1 MKDNNRNFIMAIVLS
16 MAVLFA
22 WQFFIAGPQI
32 NQARKQQ
39 ETAQKQA
46 AAKKQQQTAAS
57 GSQATGGS
65 GAPAAGTPAASTAA
79 PAAAPVAQTM
89 ETRAEALAQSKRV
102 PIQTPAI
109 TGSINLTGGRIDDIR
124 LNDYHETV
132 SKKSPTIILLSPSG
146 GPEAYFAGFG
156 WTGPAS
162 AGPLPGPTTQWSAPA
177 GAMLT
182 PETPVTLTYD
192 NGKGLVFHRKIS
204 IDKKFMLTVA
214 DSVTNNGNATVDL
227 APYGRITR
235 VGEPKTSGYYI
246 LHEGLVGVIGSK
258 GLQEYKYSDTLKD
271 HEVTWTD
278 VTGGWLGFTDK
289 YWAAT
294 LIPNQTQPYTA
305 HYIGKQDGKTPIFQ
319 TDYSNPAQTL
329 APGATISDSSHL
341 FAGAKQVSVLSA
353 YGNALHIQKFDLLI
367 DWGWFFFITKPM
379 FYLIDWLYRLFG
391 NFGVAILAVTVLVKA
406 VFFPLANKSYKSMS
420 QMKKLQP
427 QMTALREQYKDDK
440 VKQQEEL
447 MKLYRTEKINPLA
460 GCWPMVIQ
468 IPVFFSLYKVLFVTI
483 EMRHAPFFGWI
494 QDLSAPDPTHIFNL
508 FGLLPYDPAS
518 VPMIGHFLAIGI
530 WPVIMG
536 ITMFV
541 QMKLNPT
548 PPDPTQAMLF
558 TWMPVVFTFMLAS
571 FPAGLVIYW
580 AWNNTLSVTQQYI
593 IMRRQGAEVNLL
605 GNILE
610 TFGIKSKKK
619 PAHVAAPSGS
629 HAPATPKAA
638 NDSGKP
644 AAGKQAAAGDTPQKS
659 TVKSRRAAAKA
670 KARSKTKPADAKS

>member
-1 MKDNNRNFIMAIVLS
+1 MNDNNRNFILAIVLS
-16 MAVLFA
+16 MVVLFA
-22 WQFFIAGPQI
+22 WQFFIAGPQVE
-32 NQARKQQ
+32 QARKQQ
-39 ETAQKQA
+39 EAAQKQQA
-46 AAKKQQQTAAS
+46 AEQTQQPAATSGQTTA
-57 GSQATGGS
+57 GS
-65 GAPAAGTPAASTAA
+65 GTGAPVTGTA
-79 PAAAPVAQTM
+79 PAAATVQQTM

-102 PIQTPAI
+102 PIETPAI
-109 TGSINLTGGRIDDIR
+109 TGSINLTGGRVDDIR
-124 LNDYHETV
+124 LSGYHETV
-132 SKKSPTIILLSPSG
+132 NKTSPTIILMSPNG
-146 GPEAYFAGFG
+146 GPDAYFADFG
-156 WTGPAS
+156 WVGAAN
-162 AGPLPGPTTQWSAPA
+162 AGPLPGPTTEWTAPA
-177 GAMLT
+177 GATLT
-182 PETPVTLTYD
+182 PESPVTLTYD
-192 NGKGLVFHRKIS
+192 NGAGLVFNRKIS
-204 IDKKFMLTVA
+204 IDDQYMLTVT
-214 DSVTNNGNATVDL
+214 DTVTNKGSADVALT
-227 APYGRITR
+227 PYGSITR

-246 LHEGLVGVIGSK
+246 LHEGLVGVIGDK

-271 HEVTWTD
+271 HEVTWNN

-305 HYIGKQDGKTPIFQ
+305 HYIGKTVGKTPVFQ

-329 APGATISDSSHL
+329 APGATISDTSHL
-341 FAGAKQVSVLSA
+341 FAGAKRVSVLSA
-353 YGNALHIQKFDLLI
+353 YSSKLGIEKFDLLI

-406 VFFPLANKSYKSMS
+406 AFFPLANKSYKSMS

-427 QMTALREQYKDDK
+427 QMTAMREQYKDDK

-447 MKLYRTEKINPLA
+447 MKLYREEKINPLA

-558 TWMPVVFTFMLAS
+558 TWMPVIFTFMLAS

-593 IMRRQGAEVNLL
+593 IMKRQGADVDLL
-605 GNILE
+605 GNILD
-610 TFGIKSKKK
+610 TFRKKKKSKQAI
-619 PAHVAAPSGS
+619 PAAAP
-629 HAPATPKAA
+629 AKATPKAA
-638 NDSGKP
+638 NDSAKPRAANRAAASKP
-644 AAGKQAAAGDTPQKS
+644 AADKPAKS

-670 KARSKTKPADAKS
+670 KAKAKAAAKPADAKS